1 MEARDLDA
9 LIWRQRSAVALNR
22 FAWIWSGAAWKLETM
37 PQSEKQEAGG
47 SPIGIDTSRFEPS
60 IRRRLSGAR
69 LRTFIAIADAWTL
82 SAE

>member
-1 MEARDLDA
+1 
-9 LIWRQRSAVALNR
+9 
-22 FAWIWSGAAWKLETM
+22 M